1 MDLLSNGIW
10 WVILI
15 GGVASVAITGV
26 LAAGVSYSRMESIA
40 VDMSPDYDSLSQAGE
55 ALPYQPLNQTRLVS
69 KIVRMF
75 RPDSGSTPT
84 T

>member
-1 MDLLSNGIW
+1 MDLLSHGIW
-10 WVILI
+10 WIILI
-15 GGVASVAITGV
+15 GGVSSVAITGI

-40 VDMSPDYDSLSQAGE
+40 VDMSPDYDALSQAGE
-55 ALPYQPLNQTRLVS
+55 ALPYQPLGQTRLVS

-75 RPDSGSTPT
+75 RPDNGSTPT